1 MIFAFVIA
9 IVFALMAKNCE
20 RNWLGWGVLGGIF
33 YIAGMFITS
42 VLVRTFL
49 GRIHFSS
56 GGDAILFS
64 IFLALCVGGGI
75 CFLGWSLMNAGGRKV
90 ESLQSLLKDDTLTR
104 LNDTPI
110 RPDK

>member
-1 MIFAFVIA
+1 MIFAIVIA
-9 IVFALMAKNCE
+9 VVFALMAKNCG

-33 YIAGMFITS
+33 YVVGMGMTS
-42 VLVRTFL
+42 IVIRGLF
-49 GRIHFSS
+49 GRIRFSS

-90 ESLQSLLKDDTLTR
+90 ESLQSLLKDNTLTR
-104 LNDTPI
+104 SNDTPI